1 MPSEVSPAARGTIAP
16 PERSSLGI
24 HADLTANKVGPNA
37 IIQTRK
43 ALNTLCGIARRS
55 AIFEQAG
62 LGALGDDRLCD
73 LVDVGQ
79 VNALNQAIGQRLQPP
94 LAHAVLRRAGELT
107 GAYVLENR
115 IPKPAHQLLKALPR
129 AIAQRLLM
137 KAIARNAWTFAGQA
151 RVETG
156 ADWILIHANPICQG
170 RLGFSCCEWHVA
182 VFSRLFRTLVDPRI
196 RIHETHCNGQ
206 GSEGC
211 RFTVQTG

>member
-1 MPSEVSPAARGTIAP
+1 MQSEVSAAARGAIAP
-16 PERSSLGI
+16 PEQSSLGI
-24 HADLTANKVGPNA
+24 PADLAANKVGPNA
-37 IIQTRK
+37 IIQTRE
-43 ALNTLCGIARRS
+43 ALDALCGIAGRA
-55 AIFEQAG
+55 AIFGHAR
-62 LGALGDDRLCD
+62 LGALRDDGTRD

-79 VNALNQAIGQRLQPP
+79 VNALNQTIGQRLQP
-94 LAHAVLRRAGELT
+94 LVAHAVLRRAGELT
-107 GAYVLENR
+107 GAYILENR
-115 IPKPAHQLLKALPR
+115 IPNPAHRLLKTLPR

-170 RLGFSCCEWHVA
+170 GHGFSRCEWHVA
-182 VFSRLFRTLVDPRI
+182 VFLRLFQTLVDPRI
-196 RIHETHCNGQ
+196 RICETHCTGH

>member
-1 MPSEVSPAARGTIAP
+1 MPSEVSPVACGAIAP
-16 PERSSLGI
+16 AERSSLDI
-24 HADLTANKVGPNA
+24 QADLAAHRVGPNA
-37 IIQTRK
+37 IIQTRE
-43 ALNTLCGIARRS
+43 ALDEFCGTAKRT

-62 LGALGDDRLCD
+62 LGTLADDRLRD

-79 VNALNQAIGQRLQPP
+79 VNALNQAIGQRLRPQV
-94 LAHAVLRRAGELT
+94 AHAVLRRAGELT

-115 IPKPAHQLLKALPR
+115 IPKPAHRLLKALPR

-170 RLGFSCCEWHVA
+170 PLGFSRCEWHMA
-182 VFSRLFRTLVDPRI
+182 VFSRLFETLVDPRI
-196 RIHETHCNGQ
+196 RICETHCIGQ

-211 RFTVQTG
+211 RFTVQTE